1 MLSELKQ
8 ALAPHNL
15 MLTAAM
21 APGIE
26 TANAAYD
33 LPAMVNLLD
42 QFHVRNNKSHLISHS
57 YIFKNVIINR

>member
-1 MLSELKQ
+1 MLSELKE

-26 TANAAYD
+26 TADAAYD
-33 LPAMVNLLD
+33 LPALVNLLD
-42 QFHVRNNKSHLISHS
+42 HFHVIYNKSFFIFVELI
-57 YIFKNVIINR
+57 YN

>member
-1 MLSELKQ
+1 MLSELKE

-26 TANAAYD
+26 TADAAYD
-33 LPAMVNLLD
+33 LPVLVNLLD
-42 QFHVRNNKSHLISHS
+42 HFHVIYNKSFS
-57 YIFKNVIINR
+57 YL